1 MAKFIR
7 VKYLGNE
14 KNSLYI
20 NIDSIES
27 LFSGTKAIRSTSG
40 EIYKLD
46 DDSYERVNKYLF
58 SSMINYQKKE
68 NKIEN

>member
-14 KNSLYI
+14 KNFLYI

-46 DDSYERVNKYLF
+46 DDSYEKINKYLF
-58 SSMINYQKKE
+58 SSMVNC
-68 NKIEN
+68 

>member
-7 VKYLGNE
+7 VKYLGDE

-27 LFSGTKAIRSTSG
+27 LFGGTKAIRSTSG

-46 DDSYERVNKYLF
+46 DDSYKRVNKYLF
-58 SSMINYQKKE
+58 GSMVRE
-68 NKIEN
+68 RE